1 MPHYATLCHIIYVCI
16 TLSSSF
22 QTLPHSQKHHCA
34 SILYRSQRKLQKQNG
49 NIHYQ
54 GTLAT
59 GPSNKSKSSLFRSF
73 ASLSTF
79 PILFYLSRFP
89 YLHPIFASPSY
100 ILTASVKRIHH
111 IFIYQNISY
120 RLRIFPHDCLM
131 PRAVPVIQIRS
142 YSIPQIPATHPVSMR
157 FTFYRSFMAEWL
169 TFSTKESSAICFP
182 PLRLEN
188 LEHVLL

>member
-1 MPHYATLCHIIYVCI
+1 MPSSSSLLSPSITHRRSWSSRLPSRISSPHYATLCHIIYVCI

-79 PILFYLSRFP
+79 PILFYLSRFL
-89 YLHPIFASPSY
+89 YLRPFYHHPKYLQQVSNGFIISSG
-100 ILTASVKRIHH
+100 LLKTALIGCGY
-111 IFIYQNISY
+111 FPMIS
-120 RLRIFPHDCLM
+120 
-131 PRAVPVIQIRS
+131 
-142 YSIPQIPATHPVSMR
+142 
-157 FTFYRSFMAEWL
+157 
-169 TFSTKESSAICFP
+169 
-182 PLRLEN
+182 
-188 LEHVLL
+188 

>member
-1 MPHYATLCHIIYVCI
+1 MARMAH
-16 TLSSSF
+16 SSS

-111 IFIYQNISY
+111 IFISQNFSY
-120 RLRIFPHDCLM
+120 RLRIFPHDFLM
-131 PRAVPVIQIRS
+131 PRAVPVIQVWS
-142 YSIPQIPATHPVSMR
+142 NCYSANSGHAFRFYAFYVRFDTFTHVFLR
-157 FTFYRSFMAEWL
+157 F
-169 TFSTKESSAICFP
+169 
-182 PLRLEN
+182 
-188 LEHVLL
+188 